1 MKNKYKKIIKII
13 SIILVSILIISY
25 SFTKFSNNLSEENN
39 TLNNQN
45 IITYIE
51 DAIENQTT
59 ITYDIEKID
68 QYLLEKKQ
76 DSEYY
81 FIKGYLDYINNN
93 YQQAIDNFNLA
104 SENILDSDL
113 PFIKIYTYIL
123 LNESLQMENQYD
135 LLIENC
141 KTTLNYI
148 SEKKAYKN
156 NINLIWRTIGV
167 LLDNKEQI
175 QESISLLSS
184 YLNETKGLTDESIVK
199 LTANIGQLYTL
210 VYKYSDA
217 MYNYLDAIHII
228 NSKSSIPN
236 GDYYKIK
243 LLTSIGDIN
252 FILNEYEN
260 AISYYDESLNITLS
274 DKNKDALSKSLTIIN
289 KSQSYIELEQYDMA
303 IQCANT
309 LNDLLPY
316 LDDYVKDDIEIL
328 MSNSLALA
336 NIYQH
341 NFEEVETQL
350 INAKDLLNK
359 DEIEFSLN
367 KDVFINLAY
376 AQLYKEQKLYD
387 QSLPIYENVLLES
400 INKGLGL
407 EESIYLQISE
417 IYKDKQDFNN
427 YAKYNDLYIKEKENS
442 TQIFKKDYMDY
453 TTNLYESNLLKSKS
467 QQYKLNL
474 LILLFSLIIL
484 AIIALSKTRSVKI
497 LKNSNFTDSM
507 TGLKNRKYL
516 NYYINRNKKNL
527 LTKTLSIIIIDIDYF
542 KKYNDNYGH
551 IEGDKIIKEVA
562 TTLKSSVRKN
572 DIIIRYG
579 GEEMVL
585 ILYDISTK
593 DTESIVKKIQNNLKN
608 KNIEH
613 KYSEVS
619 DSLTISIGIYN
630 TKFLGQDIYTL
641 INKAD
646 MALYKAK
653 NNGRNRYE
661 TYSDY

>member
-1 MKNKYKKIIKII
+1 MKNKYKKIIN
-13 SIILVSILIISY
+13 IILVSILIISY
-25 SFTKFSNNLSEENN
+25 LFIKISNKPSEKNN
-39 TLNNQN
+39 TLDNQN

-51 DAIENQTT
+51 DAVENQTT
-59 ITYDIEKID
+59 ITYDIEKIN

-93 YQQAIDNFNLA
+93 YQQAIHNFNLA
-104 SENILDSDL
+104 SENIIDSDL

-123 LNESLQMENQYD
+123 LNEALQAENQYD
-135 LLIENC
+135 SLIENC
-141 KTTLNYI
+141 KTALNYI
-148 SEKKAYKN
+148 SEKKDYKN
-156 NINLIWRTIGV
+156 NISLIWRTISV
-167 LLDNKEQI
+167 LLDNKDQI
-175 QESISLLSS
+175 QEGISLLTS
-184 YLNETKGLTDESIVK
+184 YLNDTRGLTDESIVK
-199 LTANIGQLYTL
+199 LKANIGQLYTL

-228 NSKSSIPN
+228 DSKSSIPN

-252 FILNEYEN
+252 FILNKYEN
-260 AISYYDESLNITLS
+260 AISYYDESLSITLS

-289 KSQSYIELEQYDMA
+289 KSQSYIELEQYEIA
-303 IQCANT
+303 IQCVNS

-328 MSNSLALA
+328 MNNSLALA

-341 NFEEVETQL
+341 NFEEAETQL
-350 INAKDLLNK
+350 LRAKDLLGK
-359 DEIEFSLN
+359 DEVEFSLN

-376 AQLYKEQKLYD
+376 AQFYKEQKLYD
-387 QSLPIYENVLLES
+387 QSLPIYENVLIES

-407 EESIYLQISE
+407 EENIYSEISE
-417 IYKDKQDFNN
+417 IYKEKQDFNN
-427 YAKYNDLYIKEKENS
+427 YIKYNELYIKEKDYN
-442 TQIFKKDYMDY
+442 TQIFKEDYMDY
-453 TTNLYESNLLKSKS
+453 IANLYENNLLKLKS

-474 LILLFSLIIL
+474 LIMLFTLIIL
-484 AIIALSKTRSVKI
+484 IIIALSKTRSVKI
-497 LKNSNFTDSM
+497 LRNSSFTDSM
-507 TGLKNRKYL
+507 TNLNNRKYL
-516 NYYINRNKKNL
+516 DYYINKNRKSL
-527 LTKTLSIIIIDIDYF
+527 LSKEISIIIIDIDYF

-551 IEGDKIIKEVA
+551 IKGDKIIKEVA
-562 TTLKSSVRKN
+562 TILKSSVRKN

-585 ILYDISTK
+585 ILTDLCPK
-593 DTESIVKKIQNNLKN
+593 DTEFIVKKIQNNLKN

-613 KYSEVS
+613 KYSEIS
-619 DSLTISIGIYN
+619 NSLTISIGIYN
-630 TKFLGQDIYTL
+630 TKFLDQNIYTL

-661 TYSDY
+661 VYLD